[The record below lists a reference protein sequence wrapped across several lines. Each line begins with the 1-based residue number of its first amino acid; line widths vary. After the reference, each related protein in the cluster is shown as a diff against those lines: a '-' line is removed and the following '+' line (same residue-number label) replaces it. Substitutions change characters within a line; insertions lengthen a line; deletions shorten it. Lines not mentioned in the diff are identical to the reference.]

1 VRLLASTAII
11 ALLAGNTPAIAQ
23 PQAPDTRSKAASHFK
38 EGQLYFE
45 NGDYDRAI
53 TEYREAYELS
63 TEPLLLFN
71 IALCEDRAKRYERAL
86 DMFWQYLDLAPA
98 GEVADE
104 ARENVT
110 RLVPIVED
118 IQRKRANAAAAAAEA
133 EAAKHEEAA
142 QQEEARRREA
152 AAQQERQREH
162 RDVELDRR
170 ARRAR
175 YERWGGLGAGAVGAV
190 SVGVAIAYGLKAR
203 SDGDAIREHTTGGW
217 TDDLLSRED
226 AGKSA
231 NTKMIVLSIVGGV
244 CLVGGGALYMIGR
257 HGGARVEHERL
268 QLRAAPTSG
277 GAAAWLQLR
286 F

>member
-1 VRLLASTAII
+1 VRFLALTSIV
-11 ALLAGNTPAIAQ
+11 ALLAGTGPAIAQ
-23 PQAPDTRSKAASHFK
+23 PQAPDTRAKAASHFK
-38 EGQLYFE
+38 EGQLYFK

-53 TEYREAYELS
+53 KEYREAYELS
-63 TEPLLLFN
+63 KEPLLLFN

-86 DMFWQYLDLAPA
+86 DMFKQYLDLAPA

-118 IQRKRANAAAAAAEA
+118 IQRKRADAAAAAAEA
-133 EAAKHEEAA
+133 DAAKHQEAA
-142 QQEEARRREA
+142 QREEARRREA
-152 AAQQERQREH
+152 ATQQVRQREL
-162 RDVELDRR
+162 REVELDRR

-175 YERWGGLGAGAVGAV
+175 YERWGGLGAGAVGVA

-203 SDGDAIREHTTGGW
+203 SDGDAISDHTTGGW
-217 TDDLLSRED
+217 TDDLLARED

-231 NTKMIVLSIVGGV
+231 NTKMIVFSVVGGV
-244 CLVGGGALYMIGR
+244 CIVGGGALYMLGR
-257 HGGARVEHERL
+257 RTASRVEHERL

-277 GAAAWLQLR
+277 GATAWLQLR